1 MVYPP
6 ARPEQ
11 PYWVDIAIRVAGG
24 LVGALG
30 LGIFGLAAFA
40 VLSSRFSS
48 NPFADPHGYGLV
60 FGMLLAVPFGLLAA
74 GHPAPGVYARTAAPG
89 PDHRFPR
96 ISRRGGRIG
105 LLGRQHAGAS
115 AALRDKSTRAP
126 VQARTLDFAE
136 WRQARSRRVPR
147 MRWSSPR

>member
-1 MVYPP
+1 MWWTIWSHSWRGYWGDGLPP

-74 GHPAPGVYARTAAPG
+74 GTLPLAFTRG
-89 PDHRFPR
+89 
-96 ISRRGGRIG
+96 RR
-105 LLGRQHAGAS
+105 
-115 AALRDKSTRAP
+115 LRA
-126 VQARTLDFAE
+126 
-136 WRQARSRRVPR
+136 
-147 MRWSSPR
+147 

>member
-74 GHPAPGVYARTAAPG
+74 GTLPLAFTRGRRVRALTIGFLVYLAAVAVLVYSAASMPVRVRPCATNPPAPQCKHAP
-89 PDHRFPR
+89 
-96 ISRRGGRIG
+96 
-105 LLGRQHAGAS
+105 
-115 AALRDKSTRAP
+115 
-126 VQARTLDFAE
+126 
-136 WRQARSRRVPR
+136 
-147 MRWSSPR
+147 